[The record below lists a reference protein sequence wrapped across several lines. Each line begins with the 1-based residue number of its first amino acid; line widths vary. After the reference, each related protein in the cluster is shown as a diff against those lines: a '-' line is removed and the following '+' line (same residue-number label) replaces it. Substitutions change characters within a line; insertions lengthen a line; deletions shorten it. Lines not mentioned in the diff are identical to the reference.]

1 MEVNLKD
8 QVAIVTGAAQGIGK
22 AIARVLLENGA
33 KVVIADIREDLGR
46 QTAEEFSSLGICRF
60 ICLNIASLEDV
71 EKFVASIVKDF
82 GRIDILVNNAG
93 VNVSGNPVDRTEIDK
108 FTTGNWHRMIDINLT
123 GTFYCSR
130 AVAKAMIEQKS
141 GRIVN
146 IGSAFGTVAARK
158 QVGFIAAK
166 GGVHHMT
173 KAMALELAPH
183 GINVNGVAPGSVPVV
198 GALFVGKNAAWGSF
212 EQRMLSH
219 IPLER
224 FGTVEDIGNAVLFL
238 VGEGSNYI
246 TGHIL
251 AVDGGWVAGYNRDFS
266 ESPQVL

>member
-1 MEVNLKD
+1 MEVDIKNR
-8 QVAIVTGAAQGIGK
+8 VAIITGAVQGIGK
-22 AIARVLLENGA
+22 ACARHMLENGA
-33 KVVIADIREDLGR
+33 KVIIADIRQDLGR
-46 QTAEEFSSLGICRF
+46 QVVEEFSQLGICRYMHLD
-60 ICLNIASLEDV
+60 ISNV
-71 EKFVASIVKDF
+71 EKVEEFVATVVKEF

-93 VNVSGNPVDRTEIDK
+93 VNVSGDPKDRTDIDT
-108 FTTGNWHRMIDINLT
+108 FTTANWHRMLDINLT

-130 AVAKAMIEQKS
+130 AVARVIIEQKS

-146 IGSAFGTVAARK
+146 IGSVFGLVAARK
-158 QVGFIAAK
+158 QIGFIAAK
-166 GGVHHMT
+166 GGVHNMT

-198 GALFVGKNAAWGSF
+198 GALFVGKNAALGSF

-224 FGTVEDIGNAVLFL
+224 FGTVDDIANAVLFL
-238 VGEGSNYI
+238 VGEGSTYI

-251 AVDGGWVAGYNRDFS
+251 TVDGGWTCGSMREYTSV
-266 ESPQVL
+266 EK

>member
-1 MEVNLKD
+1 MEVNLKG
-8 QVAIVTGAAQGIGK
+8 QVAIITGAAQGIGK
-22 AIARVLLENGA
+22 ACARAMLKNGA
-33 KVVIADIREDLGR
+33 KVIIADIVEDMGQAAAKEL
-46 QTAEEFSSLGICRF
+46 SSFGTCKFLSA
-60 ICLNIASLEDV
+60 NIASLESV
-71 EKFVASIVKDF
+71 ETLIKTVVKEF
-82 GRIDILVNNAG
+82 GHIDIFVNNAG
-93 VNVSGNPVDRTEIDK
+93 VNVGGDPKDRTEVDK
-108 FTTGNWHRMIDINLT
+108 FTTANWHKMIDINLT

-130 AVAKAMIEQKS
+130 AVAEVMVKQKS

-158 QVGFIAAK
+158 QIGFIASK

-183 GINVNGVAPGSVPVV
+183 GINVNGVAPGSVPVT
-198 GALFVGKNAAWGSF
+198 GALFVGKNAVWSSL

-224 FGTVEDIGNAVLFL
+224 FGTLDDIANAVLFL
-238 VGEGSNYI
+238 VSEGSNYI

-251 AVDGGWVAGYNRDFS
+251 AVDGGWVAGYNRDVS
-266 ESPQVL
+266 ESPQVI